1 MARRTASGGV
11 EQATKDGIELQDWSK
26 GVGWRS
32 ESTGM
37 TGRTR
42 EQGLLMLSA
51 R

>member
-11 EQATKDGIELQDWSK
+11 EQATEDGTELQDWSN
-26 GVGWRS
+26 GAGWRS

-37 TGRTR
+37 TGHAR